1 MIAGELVSGKYR
13 LQRVLGAGS
22 MGSVWAAR
30 NELTDRDFAVKFL
43 LPELAQNDDALHR
56 FFHEARAC
64 GQIRNPAIVDVY
76 DMGRAEDGSPYLVM
90 ELLEGEGF
98 DARIA
103 RAGRMRPVDVCRYLA
118 LVARGL
124 EEAHARGLIHRD
136 LKPGNIFF
144 AIDKGGEVH
153 PKVLDFGISKETSGF
168 DLVQTNAGAVL
179 GSPAYMSPEQ
189 ARGELD
195 VDARAD
201 LWALGVII
209 YEALSTELPFDATNY
224 NALMVKIISEP
235 HTPLV
240 ERAPEVPVELRLLV
254 DLLLEK
260 DRDRRLSSAA
270 ELAQRLERI
279 YVRLTDTPLHLPE
292 RQTSIPPPHERVTTD
307 HGWQK
312 RTLAQTMAR
321 SPALLAGAVLGI
333 LGLGAGATVAL
344 RAKPA
349 MLAPSRFGADV
360 SAVVG
365 RARTRVSETIAE
377 TKTRAAVDAARDA
390 EKRAND
396 AEKSQRDLEL
406 STPRATGPAA
416 PTVKPTGDD
425 PHGGVVGPGF

>member
-1 MIAGELVSGKYR
+1 MNAGELVSGKYR
-13 LQRVLGAGS
+13 LQRLLGAGS

-98 DARIA
+98 DARLA
-103 RAGRMRPVDVCRYLA
+103 RTGRMRPVDVCRYLI

-144 AIDKGGEVH
+144 AVDKSGEVH
-153 PKVLDFGISKETSGF
+153 PKVLDFGISKETRGL
-168 DLVQTNAGAVL
+168 DLVETNAGIVL

-201 LWALGVII
+201 LWALGVIM

-224 NALMVKIISEP
+224 NALMVKIIDEP
-235 HTPLV
+235 HRPLS
-240 ERAPEVPVELRLLV
+240 ELAPGVPTELCQLV
-254 DLLLEK
+254 DVLLQK
-260 DRDRRLSSAA
+260 DRTRRLASAA

-279 YVRLTDTPLHLPE
+279 YVRLTDTPLLMPE
-292 RQTSIPPPHERVTTD
+292 RQTTVPPPHERLPSGQRLEKPTFVPTMLGSRVMFAVGLFGLLSVA
-307 HGWQK
+307 GWAV
-312 RTLAQTMAR
+312 LARQPKR
-321 SPALLAGAVLGI
+321 SP
-333 LGLGAGATVAL
+333 
-344 RAKPA
+344 
-349 MLAPSRFGADV
+349 LAPTRFAQDV
-360 SAVVG
+360 GTVVI
-365 RARTRVSETIAE
+365 RARTRLSETLADKKTLAAE
-377 TKTRAAVDAARDA
+377 EATRGA
-390 EKRAND
+390 EKRAVD
-396 AEKSQRDLEL
+396 AEKGRRDLEL
-406 STPRATGPAA
+406 STQRRPDTKTTTIKTTA
-416 PTVKPTGDD
+416 DD